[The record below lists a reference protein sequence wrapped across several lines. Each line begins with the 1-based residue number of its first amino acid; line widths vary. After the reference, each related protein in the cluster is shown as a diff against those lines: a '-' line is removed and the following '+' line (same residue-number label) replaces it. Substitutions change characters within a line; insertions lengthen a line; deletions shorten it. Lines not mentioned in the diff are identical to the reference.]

1 MLATDDSH
9 APTSG
14 VLKHGFISLKEEGLK
29 AFIWSKRYMALREFK
44 LSFHRNESTPHA
56 VVIVPLEDISAVS
69 RTDLKTYCFELITK
83 DRSFFISCKNEEELY
98 SWMHEIY
105 SRSPLLGVSSPTN
118 FIHKVHV
125 GFDPHTGDFTGLP
138 ETWTKLLTGSAI
150 TKEDY
155 ANNPQAVLEVL
166 EFYTDETKRNEQEF
180 EGVLP
185 ADAEGD
191 RRYLHLVPKP
201 GPPSSSPPSS
211 SSANHRPERPQRPDR
226 PDDHLRPHIP
236 ERSQSIDNLHENNH
250 HHHQAN
256 GIKTTAQRPAYTP
269 PSPTPSP
276 VTSPLEPR
284 PPLPG
289 FGAGHLRNGEDEG
302 KSIHEYSTGVADAAA
317 ALNGHGANKVAVE
330 RRISTMTE
338 AQVMEKL
345 RSVVSCGDP
354 NTLYSKI
361 KKVGQGASGSVYVAK
376 HLSTNSKVAVKQMDL
391 ALQPKKELVVNEILI
406 MKESSHP
413 NIVNYLDSFLVR
425 GHELWVVM
433 EYMGGGALTD
443 VIENNKFTESQIA
456 AVCNETCKG
465 LQHLHS
471 QNIIHR
477 DIKSDNVLVDAYGHV
492 KITDFG
498 FCAKLTD
505 QKNKRATLVGTSYW
519 MAPEVVKQK
528 QYGAKVDVWSLGIMA
543 IEMIEQEPP
552 YMDEEPLK
560 ALYLIATNGTPTLKN
575 PESLSSELKNFL
587 AVCLCVDVRS
597 RATSKALLE
606 VAIEGCC
613 HGELDAIYKT
623 IKDRELQHGYKVD
636 LLLIC
641 GDVQTVRNEADISA
655 LNVPRSYLRLGNFH
669 KYYSG
674 EVPIP
679 IPTVFIGGNHEAS
692 NYLFELYHGGWACP
706 GFYFL
711 GYGGVINVGG
721 LRIGGM
727 SGIYKPYD
735 YEKGHYEMIPL
746 NDSQKKSIYH
756 IRHYDVYKMLQIK
769 EPMDIFLS
777 HDWPLGIERYGD
789 TAKLIK
795 MKGFFR
801 DEIETNTLGS
811 KAFESVLEQI
821 RPRFW
826 FSAHLHVKFF
836 AEIFWNEGQT
846 GAAMVTGPLRA
857 AKEAAIA
864 ASEVTKNPDEIEIA
878 FDDEDED
885 ETADEL
891 RVTSV
896 STDSTANI
904 PSDSAPAANPDEIKF
919 DMDDEDE
926 DEDDDATKVVQPPKE
941 SKAAVAAAPV
951 SETLTP
957 GLNVPPKGGERSYTS
972 TKFLALDKCA
982 PVRQFLEILEFPE
995 ASGPAEFF
1003 YDEEWLAIV
1012 RTLDSA
1018 LSFKFQQNRP
1028 MEGAELDQEWVKKNV
1043 TQKHGLAIPQNFQ
1056 HTSPIHDPVRTMGT
1070 QEKYDNSLPFLNPQ
1084 MEEFCAMLQIPNQI
1098 NPRGRRV

>member
-1 MLATDDSH
+1 MLATDDSNPLAKYKELTPIQQH
-9 APTSG
+9 HNHNGHHHSPQDNAPTSG

-105 SRSPLLGVSSPTN
+105 SRSPLLGVSSPTD
-118 FIHKVHV
+118 FVHKVHV

-166 EFYTDETKRNEQEF
+166 GFYTDETKRNEQEF
-180 EGVLP
+180 EGAIP

-191 RRYLHLVPKP
+191 RRYLHLIPKAGP
-201 GPPSSSPPSS
+201 PSPPSSSSS

-226 PDDHLRPHIP
+226 PEEHLRPHIP
-236 ERSQSIDNLHENNH
+236 ERSQSIDNLHEN
-250 HHHQAN
+250 
-256 GIKTTAQRPAYTP
+256 KTTAQRPTYTP

-276 VTSPLEPR
+276 VTSPSESR

-289 FGAGHLRNGEDEG
+289 LGAHHHHHAADNYADGERP
-302 KSIHEYSTGVADAAA
+302 IHEYSGGVADAAA
-317 ALNGHGANKVAVE
+317 ALNGHGAGRVAVE

-456 AVCNETCKG
+456 TVCNETCKG

-575 PESLSSELKNFL
+575 PETLSSELKNFL

-597 RATSKALLE
+597 RAASKSLLE
-606 VAIEGCC
+606 HDFLRKAGPPSS
-613 HGELDAIYKT
+613 
-623 IKDRELQHGYKVD
+623 LQQ
-636 LLLIC
+636 L
-641 GDVQTVRNEADISA
+641 
-655 LNVPRSYLRLGNFH
+655 F
-669 KYYSG
+669 SG
-674 EVPIP
+674 
-679 IPTVFIGGNHEAS
+679 
-692 NYLFELYHGGWACP
+692 
-706 GFYFL
+706 
-711 GYGGVINVGG
+711 
-721 LRIGGM
+721 
-727 SGIYKPYD
+727 
-735 YEKGHYEMIPL
+735 
-746 NDSQKKSIYH
+746 
-756 IRHYDVYKMLQIK
+756 
-769 EPMDIFLS
+769 
-777 HDWPLGIERYGD
+777 
-789 TAKLIK
+789 
-795 MKGFFR
+795 
-801 DEIETNTLGS
+801 
-811 KAFESVLEQI
+811 
-821 RPRFW
+821 
-826 FSAHLHVKFF
+826 AH
-836 AEIFWNEGQT
+836 
-846 GAAMVTGPLRA
+846 
-857 AKEAAIA
+857 
-864 ASEVTKNPDEIEIA
+864 
-878 FDDEDED
+878 
-885 ETADEL
+885 
-891 RVTSV
+891 
-896 STDSTANI
+896 
-904 PSDSAPAANPDEIKF
+904 
-919 DMDDEDE
+919 
-926 DEDDDATKVVQPPKE
+926 
-941 SKAAVAAAPV
+941 
-951 SETLTP
+951 
-957 GLNVPPKGGERSYTS
+957 
-972 TKFLALDKCA
+972 
-982 PVRQFLEILEFPE
+982 
-995 ASGPAEFF
+995 
-1003 YDEEWLAIV
+1003 
-1012 RTLDSA
+1012 
-1018 LSFKFQQNRP
+1018 
-1028 MEGAELDQEWVKKNV
+1028 
-1043 TQKHGLAIPQNFQ
+1043 
-1056 HTSPIHDPVRTMGT
+1056 
-1070 QEKYDNSLPFLNPQ
+1070 
-1084 MEEFCAMLQIPNQI
+1084 
-1098 NPRGRRV
+1098 

>member
-1 MLATDDSH
+1 MLATEDSH

-118 FIHKVHV
+118 FVHKVHV

-201 GPPSSSPPSS
+201 GPPSSPPSS

-226 PDDHLRPHIP
+226 PDDHMRPHIP
-236 ERSQSIDNLHENNH
+236 ERSQSIDNLHESNNH
-250 HHHQAN
+250 HHTN
-256 GIKTTAQRPAYTP
+256 GTKTAAQRPAYTP

-276 VTSPLEPR
+276 VTSPSEPR

-289 FGAGHLRNGEDEG
+289 FGVGEDR
-302 KSIHEYSTGVADAAA
+302 SIHEYSAGVADAAA
-317 ALNGHGANKVAVE
+317 ALNGYGANKVAVE

-345 RSVVSCGDP
+345 KSVVSCGDP

-606 VAIEGCC
+606 HDFLRRAGPPSS
-613 HGELDAIYKT
+613 
-623 IKDRELQHGYKVD
+623 LQQ
-636 LLLIC
+636 L
-641 GDVQTVRNEADISA
+641 
-655 LNVPRSYLRLGNFH
+655 F
-669 KYYSG
+669 SG
-674 EVPIP
+674 
-679 IPTVFIGGNHEAS
+679 
-692 NYLFELYHGGWACP
+692 
-706 GFYFL
+706 
-711 GYGGVINVGG
+711 
-721 LRIGGM
+721 
-727 SGIYKPYD
+727 
-735 YEKGHYEMIPL
+735 
-746 NDSQKKSIYH
+746 
-756 IRHYDVYKMLQIK
+756 
-769 EPMDIFLS
+769 
-777 HDWPLGIERYGD
+777 
-789 TAKLIK
+789 
-795 MKGFFR
+795 
-801 DEIETNTLGS
+801 
-811 KAFESVLEQI
+811 
-821 RPRFW
+821 
-826 FSAHLHVKFF
+826 AH
-836 AEIFWNEGQT
+836 
-846 GAAMVTGPLRA
+846 
-857 AKEAAIA
+857 
-864 ASEVTKNPDEIEIA
+864 
-878 FDDEDED
+878 
-885 ETADEL
+885 
-891 RVTSV
+891 
-896 STDSTANI
+896 
-904 PSDSAPAANPDEIKF
+904 
-919 DMDDEDE
+919 
-926 DEDDDATKVVQPPKE
+926 
-941 SKAAVAAAPV
+941 
-951 SETLTP
+951 
-957 GLNVPPKGGERSYTS
+957 
-972 TKFLALDKCA
+972 
-982 PVRQFLEILEFPE
+982 
-995 ASGPAEFF
+995 
-1003 YDEEWLAIV
+1003 
-1012 RTLDSA
+1012 
-1018 LSFKFQQNRP
+1018 
-1028 MEGAELDQEWVKKNV
+1028 
-1043 TQKHGLAIPQNFQ
+1043 
-1056 HTSPIHDPVRTMGT
+1056 
-1070 QEKYDNSLPFLNPQ
+1070 
-1084 MEEFCAMLQIPNQI
+1084 
-1098 NPRGRRV
+1098 